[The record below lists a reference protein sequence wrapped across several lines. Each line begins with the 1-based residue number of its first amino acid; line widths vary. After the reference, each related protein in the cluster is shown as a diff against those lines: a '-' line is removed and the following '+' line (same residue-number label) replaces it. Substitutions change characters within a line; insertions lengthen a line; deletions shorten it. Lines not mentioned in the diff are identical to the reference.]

1 MILLLFRRSTDL
13 VACERILSD
22 FGASF
27 AVWAQVFDRVRGL
40 HAVRIA
46 RGDPVAWR
54 EALMR
59 LPEVEWA
66 EAVRSVSFSPRI
78 S

>member
-1 MILLLFRRSTDL
+1 MILLLFRRSTDHG
-13 VACERILSD
+13 VGERILAD

-27 AVWAQVFDRVRGL
+27 VAWAQVFDRVRGL
-40 HAVRIA
+40 YAVRVA
-46 RGDPVAWR
+46 QGDPVAWR

-66 EAVRSVSFSPRI
+66 EVVSSVSFSPRI